1 MKISEGIHVVGGGR
15 HGFGMSNKFDCQIY
29 LLENP
34 GGHVLI
40 DAGVGLEVDRIINNI
55 KNDGINLN
63 DIKHLFITHV
73 HSDHAGGCA
82 ELKKRLGLKVYISK
96 VEAPILRTGDEIKL
110 SLDIA
115 KRDGFYPQ
123 DYVFHGCEPDVEL
136 NGGEKFTFDAFTMET
151 IHVPGHSPGSM
162 CFLVKWNVDDKVE
175 IPDDRSFGNLLNI
188 VRENEALK
196 RAEALGLD
204 TSKEVQKAE
213 VKIGKRVCLFPGD
226 VLVQGGKLMFQNCIG
241 CDMADMRRSMPKL
254 ANLGVQELYPGHYCF
269 LLSEGQNHIDAAIE
283 GLRHLVP
290 PPNAL

>member
-1 MKISEGIHVVGGGR
+1 MKVSEGIHVVGGGR

-40 DAGVGLEVDRIINNI
+40 DAGVGLEVDRIIDNI
-55 KNDGINLN
+55 RKDGIDLH

-82 ELKKRLGLKVYISK
+82 ELKKRLGLRVYISK
-96 VEAPILRTGDEIKL
+96 EEAPILRTGDETKL

-123 DYVFHGCEPDVEL
+123 DYVFPGCEPDVEL
-136 NGGEKFTFDAFTMET
+136 KGGEKFTFDAFTMET

-162 CFLVKWNVDDKVE
+162 CYLVKMGSR
-175 IPDDRSFGNLLNI
+175 I
-188 VRENEALK
+188 
-196 RAEALGLD
+196 
-204 TSKEVQKAE
+204 
-213 VKIGKRVCLFPGD
+213 CLFPGD
-226 VLVQGGKLMFQNCIG
+226 VLVQGGKLMFQNCLG

-269 LLSEGQNHIDAAIE
+269 LLSEGQSHVDAAIE